1 MDISV
6 FNSTNLFC
14 FYVLHSGQAYSD
26 YATCPPSPSSFCF
39 FKKSLWRR
47 LLWLQTPV
55 AEAVTRGC
63 QFEIPWLKK
72 AKKLPPSHFS
82 HLIRFSCQKY
92 EYIQVYIVLK
102 LLENTEAKKSHCG
115 CLFFTVAWR
124 YMTDQEWNW
133 ATLIVKAH
141 HQSLYDRTG
150 AAQWLPSLRIIG
162 I

>member
-26 YATCPPSPSSFCF
+26 YATCPSSPSSFCF
-39 FKKSLWRR
+39 LKSHSDDGSYDYK
-47 LLWLQTPV
+47 LQSQRQWP
-55 AEAVTRGC
+55 RGC